1 MQPGTVA
8 RRPRRPRNRRN
19 SGYVT
24 GVLAD
29 TEPGCRRRALRR
41 RSGDD
46 QDACRRGRDRRC
58 PGAPAAGRA
67 VPALGRAADRPGRVV
82 RDRPRHLPARRPP
95 GRPAAAHR
103 LGHRPG
109 AHRGEVAAQARAAA
123 ALALPV
129 QLARGRPAEGYP
141 FGWSVYEWLP
151 GENANGTIGDLE
163 QAAVDLAG
171 FVRALRR
178 VDTTGAH
185 PGTRMAGAGHLP
197 STTSM
202 SAARSPATRPATC
215 SPPGTCSPGP
225 AGPGSGTS
233 SRSTTPPGCGVAAG
247 PSSRRWSPCPTTGTP
262 TPAWSVRP
270 PTPSPRCSPT
280 GPRTSGAACCAG
292 PCPLARGR

>member
-8 RRPRRPRNRRN
+8 RRPRRPRNRLN
-19 SGYVT
+19 SGYVA

-46 QDACRRGRDRRC
+46 QDASRRGRDRRC

-123 ALALPV
+123 A
-129 QLARGRPAEGYP
+129 
-141 FGWSVYEWLP
+141 
-151 GENANGTIGDLE
+151 
-163 QAAVDLAG
+163 
-171 FVRALRR
+171 
-178 VDTTGAH
+178 
-185 PGTRMAGAGHLP
+185 
-197 STTSM
+197 
-202 SAARSPATRPATC
+202 
-215 SPPGTCSPGP
+215 PGP
-225 AGPGSGTS
+225 AG
-233 SRSTTPPGCGVAAG
+233 AAG
-247 PSSRRWSPCPTTGTP
+247 PRAPGRGLPLRVVGVRVAPGRERQRHHRRPGAGGRRPGRVRAGAAPGRHHRRPPPAPARPGRATCPARRACP
-262 TPAWSVRP
+262 RSVAVDPACDLQPAWNLF
-270 PTPSPRCSPT
+270 
-280 GPRTSGAACCAG
+280 AG
-292 PCPLARGR
+292 PSRARFRDELAVDDASWLRGRGWALLQAVVALPYWDTNPGMVRQASHAVAQVLADRSPD

>member
-8 RRPRRPRNRRN
+8 RRPPRPRNRLN

-29 TEPGCRRRALRR
+29 AKPGCRRRALRR

-82 RDRPRHLPARRPP
+82 RDRPRHLPARRPS

-123 ALALPV
+123 APGRAGAAGPRAPGRGLP
-129 QLARGRPAEGYP
+129 PAP
-141 FGWSVYEWLP
+141 
-151 GENANGTIGDLE
+151 T
-163 QAAVDLAG
+163 
-171 FVRALRR
+171 
-178 VDTTGAH
+178 
-185 PGTRMAGAGHLP
+185 PGTLTAGAGHLP

-202 SAARSPATRPATC
+202 SAARSPSSATGPTATPPSAPGGRRWRPSLGRPGGLGARRPAA
-215 SPPGTCSPGP
+215 GQP
-225 AGPGSGTS
+225 AGRPPVGGDRLRRPECRRPGL
-233 SRSTTPPGCGVAAG
+233 RPAARLDLFAG
-247 PSSRRWSPCPTTGTP
+247 PSRARF
-262 TPAWSVRP
+262 RDE
-270 PTPSPRCSPT
+270 
-280 GPRTSGAACCAG
+280 
-292 PCPLARGR
+292 LAVDDASWLRGRGWALFQAVVALPYYWDTNPGMVRQASHAVAQVLADRSPG